1 MYMGDEAAYLNYIS
15 TFSNSEIMAVY
26 VDNSGSYRRFF
37 NYQLN
42 FADELN
48 PLLLTNFFPD
58 LSAYENAMSISRM
71 DEDYLMA
78 VCRQNDNE
86 YSFILADFTDES
98 IRSYSYNLNN
108 GYYEP
113 LVYNSDKYL
122 YLLSSNRVS
131 ILKLE
136 QETSSDDHIMPS
148 QMNQVEVYPNPFTNE
163 CKIFM
168 KQTNTKVSNVSI
180 YNIKGQKIRDISNGN
195 LKNEHD
201 QIIWDA
207 RDHSNQTVSSGIY
220 FVKVETEQ
228 GLFVKKILKL
238 K

>member
-1 MYMGDEAAYLNYIS
+1 
-15 TFSNSEIMAVY
+15 
-26 VDNSGSYRRFF
+26 
-37 NYQLN
+37 
-42 FADELN
+42 
-48 PLLLTNFFPD
+48 
-58 LSAYENAMSISRM
+58 
-71 DEDYLMA
+71 
-78 VCRQNDNE
+78 
-86 YSFILADFTDES
+86 
-98 IRSYSYNLNN
+98 
-108 GYYEP
+108 

-148 QMNQVEVYPNPFTNE
+148 QMNQVEVYPNPFAIE
-163 CKIFM
+163 CKISM
-168 KQTNTKVSNVSI
+168 KQTNAKILNVSI
-180 YNIKGQKIRDISNGN
+180 YNIKGQKIRDLSNGN

-207 RDHSNQTVSSGIY
+207 RDHSNQTVASGIY